1 MPLYFYCRLLLLLS
15 AVATACLGQQML
27 SLSDAVDLAL
37 RTHPLLSA
45 STARTE
51 AASGLLL
58 QSGLRP
64 NPRLVFQTENWRPA
78 GIPARDTDNFA
89 YLVKPIE
96 TGGKRLRRVE
106 AAEIGVRRAELER
119 ELVAR
124 QILGRVRQ
132 AYWAAAGAEKV
143 HQLLVDNAKNFRQ
156 IVEYHEIR
164 VREGA
169 VAEADLLKVK
179 LENERLAVSINQV
192 ALDAERA
199 RILLYREMGQAE
211 FPLVTLAGLTGES
224 SGVAAPADLTPVLEA
239 RPDVKLAR
247 QVLEQMRAN
256 ARLQRANARPDLE
269 ALFGYKRTSGYN
281 TAIGGVQWNLP
292 WSNRNQ
298 GSVAAADAE
307 IRVAE
312 SEEAATTAMA
322 RAEIRSAEAEVRMRR
337 DQLERLFGGVDG
349 GGLRGMAAESSR
361 IALAAYREGGTDLL
375 RLLDAERVRIELQVL
390 YYRTLA
396 EYRQSVAALETAVGV
411 NP

>member
-1 MPLYFYCRLLLLLS
+1 
-15 AVATACLGQQML
+15 ML
-27 SLSDAVDLAL
+27 TLKDAVDLAL

-45 STARTE
+45 GSARTE
-51 AASGLLL
+51 AASGVLL

-78 GIPARDTDNFA
+78 GVPARDTDNFA

-96 TGGKRLRRVE
+96 TGGKRERRME
-106 AAEIGVRRAELER
+106 FAGAGVRRAELER
-119 ELVAR
+119 EVVSR

-132 AYWAAAGAEKV
+132 AYWAASGAEKV
-143 HQLLVDNAKNFRQ
+143 HRLLIDNAKNFQQ

-179 LENERLAVSINQV
+179 LENERLAVSINSA

-199 RILLYREMGQAE
+199 RIQLYREMGQVE
-211 FPLVTLAGLTGES
+211 FPAVTLAELTGDLD
-224 SGVAAPADLTPVLEA
+224 GAAAPADLTPVLES

-247 QVLEQMRAN
+247 QVVEQMRAN

-281 TAIGGVQWNLP
+281 TAIGGVQWTLP
-292 WSNRNQ
+292 WSNKNQ
-298 GSVAAADAE
+298 GSVAAAEAE

-312 SEEAATTAMA
+312 SELAATEAMA
-322 RAEIRSAEAEVRMRR
+322 KAEIRSAEAEVRMRR
-337 DQLERLFGGVDG
+337 DQLSRLFGGVDG

-361 IALAAYREGGTDLL
+361 IALAAYREGGADLL
-375 RLLDAERVRIELQVL
+375 RLLDAERIRIELQVL

-396 EYRQSVAALETAVGV
+396 EFRQSVAALETAVGV